1 MSDIIT
7 VTEENLDSEV
17 YGASKAVLL
26 DLWAPW
32 CAPCRTLAPIL
43 EKLSAL
49 GGESLTIAKMDV
61 EKYPEAMA
69 RFGVRGIPA
78 LLLFKD
84 GKEISREV
92 GTKTLTQLKEWM
104 ANSDIKLSEP
114 AAIPTDTAM
123 FGAFYGDPQLK
134 QFFCDRLL
142 AHAQRGEIK
151 SDNNAYW
158 IEGSGTPGAAWVHS
172 ADLVV
177 FERLTGLAAS
187 FSIALDF
194 TRPIK
199 SVELE
204 PIMHALKPGSDLS
217 NVPLR
222 LTHSL
227 LSEAL
232 FDWPNLLSQSALI
245 TSLRNEWLG
254 LCERYLAGTTVSEQD
269 WKDLALRAK
278 ALNNHEDPA
287 VRNTAELISTL
298 SPPPTANNA
307 DGWIVVFRIART
319 VMYSIGQHLSNW
331 TLEERQTEQRRWD
344 WFNEKQSQSASGELS
359 QEEIQAYREQWFSEN
374 EAYQLK
380 EAVFFDN
387 ELQGLH
393 PVLDCMRDHL
403 ATLMRGAPPFNPN

>member
-49 GGESLTIAKMDV
+49 GGESLTVAKMDV
-61 EKYPEAMA
+61 EKYPDAMT

-104 ANSDIKLSEP
+104 AQSDVELSEP
-114 AAIPTDTAM
+114 AAPPADAAL

-142 AHAQRGEIK
+142 AHALRGEIK
-151 SDNNAYW
+151 SSNDSYW

-172 ADLVV
+172 ADPVV
-177 FERLTGLAAS
+177 FERLTGLPVS
-187 FSIALDF
+187 FSKALEF
-194 TRPIK
+194 IRPIK
-199 SVELE
+199 SAEFE
-204 PIMHALKPGSDLS
+204 PILHALKPGADLN

-222 LTHSL
+222 LMHSF

-232 FDWPNLLSQSALI
+232 FDWPGLLSESPLI
-245 TSLRNEWLG
+245 NDLRNEWLE
-254 LCERYLAGTTVSEQD
+254 LCQRYLAGNALSERDCQD
-269 WKDLALRAK
+269 LVLRAK
-278 ALNNHEDPA
+278 TLNNHEDPA
-287 VRNTAELISTL
+287 VQHTANLISAL
-298 SPPPTANNA
+298 SPPPMANNT
-307 DGWIVVFRIART
+307 DGWTLVFRIARSLAFP
-319 VMYSIGQHLSNW
+319 VGQHHSNW
-331 TLEERQTEQRRWD
+331 TLEDRQTEKRRYD
-344 WFNEKQSQSASGELS
+344 WFTEKQSQTASGEFS
-359 QEEIQAYREQWFSEN
+359 KEELQVCRKQWLSEN

-380 EAVFFDN
+380 EAVFLEN
-387 ELQGLH
+387 ELQGLK
-393 PVLDCMRDHL
+393 PIMDCMSGHL
-403 ATLMRGAPPFNPN
+403 VTLVRGAPPFNPN